1 MSDKKDQLV
10 DFSKEV
16 AVAVKEAGSITQVVS
31 FEEAE
36 EASVAYA
43 SAKKRLKALEETR
56 KSLLA
61 PLKKAVTDLD
71 STLKANLAPLE
82 AEVERLN
89 SIVLAFHAAERKK
102 AIDAQAAADA
112 AAAKEQARLEAFRQ
126 KAIDRGDTAKA
137 EAFEERAALVVP
149 VTTTVEV
156 PKVSGVGYRTTW
168 SGELTDKAALIQAAA
183 SGNVQAA
190 ALLAVDQVA
199 LNRLAT
205 ALKST
210 NLGVPGVR
218 GVEKTGTQVR

>member
-1 MSDKKDQLV
+1 MSDNKDQLV

-112 AAAKEQARLEAFRQ
+112 AAGGHHDERRQVLVLRAQAVNQPRSHAWPR
-126 KAIDRGDTAKA
+126 
-137 EAFEERAALVVP
+137 ER
-149 VTTTVEV
+149 
-156 PKVSGVGYRTTW
+156 
-168 SGELTDKAALIQAAA
+168 
-183 SGNVQAA
+183 
-190 ALLAVDQVA
+190 LLAGAHLQRRTGMVDV
-199 LNRLAT
+199 
-205 ALKST
+205 
-210 NLGVPGVR
+210 VR
-218 GVEKTGTQVR
+218 AHRADDADVVNA